1 MRGAD
6 LTPVLTTSPP
16 SGVDVKV
23 GEVSAWNT
31 TTGANTVTVNGVNF
45 TNLRVVGAITGVVA
59 GDWVVVISSNGR
71 WYVLGKLTRP

>member
-16 SGVDVKV
+16 ADVDVKV
-23 GEVSAWNT
+23 GEVGAWNT
-31 TTGANTVTVNGVNF
+31 TTGANTITINGAIF
-45 TNLRVVGAITGVVA
+45 TNLRVVGPVTGIVA
-59 GDWVVVISSNGR
+59 GDWVVVISANGR